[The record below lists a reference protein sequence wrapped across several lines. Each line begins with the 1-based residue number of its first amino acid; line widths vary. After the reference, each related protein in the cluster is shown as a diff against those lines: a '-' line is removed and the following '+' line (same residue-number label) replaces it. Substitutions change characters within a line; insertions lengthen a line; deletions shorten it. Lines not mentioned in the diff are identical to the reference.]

1 MTVTTRGHCRE
12 SLSGCRDLLSD
23 YCRAVG
29 LCRALSEVTVGLSDR
44 GSAPRSGPLLSLGY
58 CDSLKT
64 PRTSFVE
71 GITRIIPVGVALRV
85 RSPVPR

>member
-1 MTVTTRGHCRE
+1 MTVTERGHCRE

-44 GSAPRSGPLLSLGY
+44 GSGVCIGTHSEACFRGRVHTLAWTLR
-58 CDSLKT
+58 
-64 PRTSFVE
+64 RTSLQLIV
-71 GITRIIPVGVALRV
+71 RV
-85 RSPVPR
+85 LAERPQMIRS